1 MKQFCETYS
10 NADEI
15 ISTLLRE
22 ISNSDTI
29 ALHLI
34 EKVSELIEKM
44 SKLDVKKCPSSA
56 KKCPSYDKF

>member
-22 ISNSDTI
+22 ISWSM
-29 ALHLI
+29 L
-34 EKVSELIEKM
+34 KM
-44 SKLDVKKCPSSA
+44 TVLA
-56 KKCPSYDKF
+56 KQ